1 MKKTAEE
8 ILISEYL
15 EEVKDIPVSGL
26 PLFSANDCRILM
38 SRFAEFS
45 SQDKWV
51 SVETPPKEHGK
62 LYLCYQ
68 PIDAEDFKFIILWFD
83 KMTSKFRGWSDEFEN
98 RDEDGDFRSVTH
110 WQELPALPSPPK
122 TK

>member
-51 SVETPPKEHGK
+51 SVEEKPLEKGIRIS
-62 LYLCYQ
+62 
-68 PIDAEDFKFIILWFD
+68 PIFIISEEKGQKYYAESDWDGERFIHPYYGQE
-83 KMTSKFRGWSDEFEN
+83 MTGIHEN
-98 RDEDGDFRSVTH
+98 VTH
-110 WQELPALPSPPK
+110 YLLPSPPK